1 MKNVSSRCEDN
12 KSLEVLQVGLQ
23 AVRGVHFVQAGVVA
37 ALPGY
42 STALDLLW
50 STSLRRV
57 KRREVGVA
65 PGFFGIGGPE
75 VLPSLP

>member
-37 ALPGY
+37 ALPGCG
-42 STALDLLW
+42 TALDLLW
-50 STSLRRV
+50 STRLWRDRR
-57 KRREVGVA
+57 RDVGVA
-65 PGFFGIGGPE
+65 PGFLF
-75 VLPSLP
+75 